1 MDSASPPP
9 SPSYLADDSYVP
21 LRLTP
26 AVRWLI
32 GINVLI
38 YFLQVTAVGTP
49 DMERWL
55 GFEVHGLTR
64 QWWTIFTYM
73 FVHAGFWH
81 LTFNMITLWAFGPK
95 VERAWGS
102 GAFVRYYLLCGLG
115 GWLAHLLIAHDA
127 MLIGASA
134 AIFGVMLAY
143 AVRWPNDEFLLW
155 WVVPVKAKW
164 LVACLALF
172 NLILGVYALGTI
184 DVGGG
189 TAYFAHLGGLAAGWL
204 YLHTPPAQAFERF
217 RQRVAAA
224 PEIPD
229 EPPHAIPRTL
239 SRPHPHLDE
248 IVAKS
253 KAAVLR
259 QRRAPAAPTH
269 EAKATTDAHAA
280 AQLDLVL
287 DKISRQGLDSLTS
300 DERRVLEEMSRRL
313 RKG

>member
-1 MDSASPPP
+1 MS
-9 SPSYLADDSYVP
+9 SYYVADEGYAP
-21 LRLTP
+21 IRLTP

-32 GINVLI
+32 GVNVVI

-55 GFEVHGLTR
+55 GFAAHDITR

-81 LTFNMITLWAFGPK
+81 LAFNMITLWAFGPK

-115 GWLAHLLIAHDA
+115 GWLAHLLIAHDSI
-127 MLIGASA
+127 LIGASA

-172 NLILGVYALGTI
+172 NLVVGVYTLGSA
-184 DVGGG
+184 DAGGG

-224 PEIPD
+224 PEISD
-229 EPPHAIPRTL
+229 EPPRAVPRTL
-239 SRPHPHLDE
+239 PRPRHEVDE

-259 QRRAPAAPTH
+259 QRLAPNAPASRPAAPSD
-269 EAKATTDAHAA
+269 EAAGAR
-280 AQLDLVL
+280 QLDFVL
-287 DKISRQGLDSLTS
+287 DKISRHGLDSLTL

-313 RKG
+313 RRG